1 MLKNIFKWATVIILF
16 FNVAN
21 TMAIS
26 VTIRGKVID
35 AKTKE
40 PLPGANV
47 LVVGTGFGA
56 ACNLDGEYVV
66 KNIPAGSY
74 TIRVSYI
81 GYESKEEVIKV
92 SNDKTTEI
100 NFELLPVSI
109 EGKEIIITAQVSGQK
124 AAINQQISSE
134 RIVNIVSSEKIQDL
148 PDANAAESVGR
159 LPGVSVLRNG
169 GEGTQVV
176 IRGLSPKFNQITVN
190 GVELSSSNPNDRSTD
205 ISMITPNILGSIEV
219 SKTITSDMDANVVGG
234 VVNFE
239 LKEARAK
246 KLGELPISII
256 IQGGYNDLSN
266 AYNKFNNYKYLLNA
280 EDRFFGER
288 LGVMAQLNIER
299 RNLTSNDLNVVYE
312 PVATNFTDYRIQSM
326 NLSYNY
332 RDIQRY
338 NAALVMDYEIN
349 DGKVKFTNFFNYGE
363 SKNIGRVE
371 SYNISGNYIDFI
383 NSGIS
388 SSSYSMNNSL
398 ELKKNFSFL
407 TLNANISHSY
417 SEVKSPN
424 NWTVDFLQNS
434 GGMSSLTNKPNID
447 PEIIQQ
453 TADVNLNEAYM
464 SYISTTNDFSKD
476 DNWFASFDLS
486 KDYSLGYLIT
496 GKLKFGASYRYQNK
510 TFDSDVFDGGGLQY
524 GGAVYV
530 DNLIKNYFLLPE
542 NLGYQIPITYFPDNN
557 FSYGKFLDGQFK
569 MIYPINVGTFPGM
582 YDYLKNNYS
591 NILENN
597 GWSAFVHDMFL
608 STTNDYKGKEN
619 RIAFYGMT
627 NINVGTKLSVIL
639 GIRYQNLITKY
650 TGIRGIQTRGSVL
663 TYNHYDTTVTKNYG
677 YLLPNLSIK
686 YQLFN
691 WLDVRAAYTN
701 TLAYPDFQAIIPR
714 IDVGSGEISWNNFD
728 LEPSRSTN
736 YDFYLVFHDNAL
748 GFLSIGG
755 FLKNISKLIY
765 PWSFYVSGEK
775 AIPYYPPSLLGNSK
789 PSGNY
794 KINTYINNSETIKDY
809 GIEADWQ
816 THFWYLPGVL
826 SGIVLSVNYTH
837 ILSKATYPYTLI
849 KSAGRKIIY
858 IDTTFSDRLLYQPDN
873 ILNIS
878 LGYDYKDFSV
888 RIAMIYQDDIF
899 TGVNFW
905 PQIRTNTASY
915 KRWDIAFKQTLPW
928 YNLELYGAINNINGA
943 SDKIILQQSKKISS
957 IQDYGA
963 SGYIGIRWN
972 FNNTN

>member
-1 MLKNIFKWATVIILF
+1 MLKNILTRAIAILLFINVVNITASTEIIK
-16 FNVAN
+16 
-21 TMAIS
+21 
-26 VTIRGKVID
+26 GKVID

-47 LVVGTGFGA
+47 LIVGTGFGV
-56 ACNLDGEYVV
+56 ACNVDGEYII
-66 KNIPAGSY
+66 KNVPAGSY
-74 TIRVSYI
+74 TIKVSYI
-81 GYESKEEVIKV
+81 GYESKEAVIEVGDEKIIEL
-92 SNDKTTEI
+92 D
-100 NFELLPVSI
+100 FELLPVSI
-109 EGKEIIITAQVSGQK
+109 EGEEIIITAQASGQK
-124 AAINQQISSE
+124 AAINQQLSSD
-134 RIVNIVSSEKIQDL
+134 RIVNIVSSEKIQAL

-190 GVELSSSNPNDRSTD
+190 GVELASSNPDDRSTD

-219 SKTITSDMDANVVGG
+219 SKTITSDMDANVIGG
-234 VVNFE
+234 IVNFE
-239 LKEARAK
+239 LKEARSK
-246 KLGELPISII
+246 KDGELPISLI

-266 AYNKFNNYKYLLNA
+266 AYNKFNNYKYLLNV
-280 EDRFFGER
+280 EDRFFDAR
-288 LGVMAQLNIER
+288 FGVMAQINVER
-299 RNLTSNDLNVVYE
+299 RNLTSNDLNVSYE

-349 DGKVKFTNFFNYGE
+349 NGKIKFTNFFNYGK
-363 SKNIGRVE
+363 SNTLSRVE

-383 NSGIS
+383 NSGFHNK
-388 SSSYSMNNSL
+388 SYSMNNSL
-398 ELKKNFSFL
+398 EFDKNLPFL
-407 TLNANISHSY
+407 TLEANISHSY

-424 NWTVDFLQNS
+424 NWTLDFLQNS

-453 TADVNLNEAYM
+453 TAVVNLQEAYM
-464 SYISTTNDFSKD
+464 NYISTTNDFSKD
-476 DNWFASFDLS
+476 DNWSASLDLS
-486 KDYSLGYLIT
+486 KDYRLGFLVT
-496 GKLKFGASYRYQNK
+496 GKLKFGALYRYQNK
-510 TFDSDVFDGGGLQY
+510 TFDSDVYDGGGLQY
-524 GGAVYV
+524 GGASFV
-530 DNLIKNYFLLPE
+530 NSLIKNYFSLPQD
-542 NLGYQIPITYFPDNN
+542 LGYQIPITYFPDNN
-557 FSYGKFLDGQFK
+557 FNYGKFLDGQFQ
-569 MIYPINVGTFPGM
+569 MLYPVNVGTIPGM
-582 YDYLKNNYS
+582 YDYLKSNYS
-591 NILENN
+591 DILENN

-619 RIAFYGMT
+619 RSALYVMT
-627 NINVGTKLSVIL
+627 NINVGAKLNIIV
-639 GIRYQNLITKY
+639 GMRYQNLRTEY
-650 TGIRGIQTRGSVL
+650 TGVRGIQTRGSVL
-663 TYNHYDTTVTKNYG
+663 TYNHYDTTVTKSYG

-686 YQLFN
+686 YQLFD
-691 WLDVRAAYTN
+691 WLDIRGAYTN

-714 IDVGSGEISWNNFD
+714 IDVGSGEISWNNFN

-736 YDFYLVFHDNAL
+736 YDFYLTFHDNTL
-748 GFLSIGG
+748 GFLSVGG

-765 PWSFYVSGEK
+765 PWSFYVSGDK
-775 AIPYYPPSLLGNSK
+775 AIPYYPPALLADSK

-794 KINTYINNSETIKDY
+794 KINTYINNSEVIKDY

-837 ILSKATYPYTLI
+837 ILSEATYPYTLI
-849 KSAGRKIIY
+849 KSTGRKIVY

-878 LGYDYKDFSV
+878 LGYDYKDFSI

-915 KRWDIAFKQTLPW
+915 QRWDIAFKQTLPW

-943 SDKIILQQSKKISS
+943 SDKIILQKSKKISS

-972 FNNTN
+972 FNNN